1 MKVVAITGGIG
12 VGKTTVCDFFKSFG
26 IPVYHSD
33 ITAKQLMVA
42 DVVLKDAIVSLLGK
56 DAYLTDGGLNKVY
69 ISSQIFGDPI
79 KRNALN
85 ELVHPAVNADFEKW
99 LLSVSNKNN
108 KLSYVVYESALV
120 FENHKEA
127 AFDALILVTAPV
139 EDRIKRVVKRD
150 SKTLSQVSDIMN
162 AQLSDNKNAKKADF
176 VIHNQDLAK
185 TLLKT
190 KEIHHKLVNRM

>member
-26 IPVYHSD
+26 IPAYHSD
-33 ITAKQLMVA
+33 VTAKQLMVA
-42 DVVLKDAIVSLLGK
+42 DLVLKDAIESLLGEE
-56 DAYLTDGGLNKVY
+56 AYLTDGGLNKSY

-99 LLSVSNKNN
+99 LLSVSNRNN
-108 KLSYVVYESALV
+108 KPPYVVYESALV
-120 FENHKEA
+120 FENNKEA
-127 AFDALILVTAPV
+127 AFDALILVTSPV
-139 EDRIKRVVKRD
+139 DDRIKRVIKRD
-150 SKTLSQVSDIMN
+150 SKTMSQVSDIMN
-162 AQLSDNKNAKKADF
+162 AQLSDNENVEKADF
-176 VIHNQDLAK
+176 VIQNQDLAK

-190 KEIHHKLVNRM
+190 KEIHNKLVI

>member
-1 MKVVAITGGIG
+1 M
-12 VGKTTVCDFFKSFG
+12 
-26 IPVYHSD
+26 YHSD
-33 ITAKQLMVA
+33 VTAKQLMVA
-42 DVVLKDAIVSLLGK
+42 DVVLKDAILSLLGK

-108 KLSYVVYESALV
+108 KLPYVVYESALV

-190 KEIHHKLVNRM
+190 KEIHQKLVNRM